1 MTGTRALLTTL
12 ALAAAATAAQAQL
25 IRPDSAVAGST
36 FNSNYDIGN
45 AIDGSG
51 LPAGFTLAS
60 LHANYAV
67 NNHWTTQN
75 GAIAAGTAWA
85 EFSFLAPQTLG
96 EFHLWNHRSNV
107 IASNSFYA
115 VTQFDLIL
123 EDASGA
129 VLASVLDVPAIG
141 GLGTG
146 AVQSFSFPQVAN
158 VSTVR
163 FVIDANST
171 PPGHAGVNYTG
182 VAEVAF
188 GVGVVPEP
196 GTWAMLAA
204 GLVLLGGAVRRR
216 AAAPR

>member
-1 MTGTRALLTTL
+1 MARSRFLVTAL
-12 ALAAAATAAQAQL
+12 ALSTAGMAAHAQL
-25 IRPDSAVAGST
+25 IRPDSAVAGSF
-36 FNSNYDIGN
+36 FNANYDIGN

-85 EFSFLAPQTLG
+85 EFSFTAPQTLG
-96 EFHLWNHRSNV
+96 EFHLWNHRSNI
-107 IASNSFYA
+107 IAANSFYA
-115 VTQFDLIL
+115 VTQFDLIFK
-123 EDASGA
+123 DASGG
-129 VLASVLDVPAIG
+129 VLASVLNVPAVG

-146 AVQSFSFPQVAN
+146 AVQSFSFPQVSN

-171 PPGHAGVNYTG
+171 PPGHGGVNYTG

-196 GTWAMLAA
+196 GTWALLAA
-204 GLVLLGGAVRRR
+204 GLALVGGVARRR
-216 AAAPR
+216 AVER